1 MKATE
6 FKKALEPMNAQQLT
20 EKLDSLRH
28 ELFGL
33 RLSVSTAHV
42 KNHAQFKELRKN
54 IARVLTRMQ
63 QNNQNSESKQG

>member
-1 MKATE
+1 MKVTE
-6 FKKALEPMNAQQLT
+6 FKNALEHMDAQQLK

-42 KNHAQFKELRKN
+42 KDHAQFKQLRKN
-54 IARVLTRMQ
+54 IARVLTRVQ
-63 QNNQNSESKQG
+63 QNNLNSDSE

>member
-1 MKATE
+1 MKVTE
-6 FKKALEPMNAQQLT
+6 FKDALERMDVQQMR

-28 ELFGL
+28 ELFSL

-42 KNHAQFKELRKN
+42 KNHAQFKQLRKN

-63 QNNQNSESKQG
+63 KNNQNSDSE

>member
-1 MKATE
+1 MKSTE
-6 FKKALEPMNAQQLT
+6 FKNTLEQMNVQQLT

-33 RLSVSTAHV
+33 RLSMSTSHV
-42 KNHAQFKELRKN
+42 KNYAQFRVLRKN

-63 QNNQNSESKQG
+63 QNNMNSETEQG